1 MLLSIWFSS
10 LSFDLL
16 SLLLQFLRQ
25 RCISSGL
32 DGLLTLT
39 YQFGLARLV
48 VELRGDQHDGDQN
61 EPKGDAVGEP
71 IASGKASRRRGAGR
85 GERGQRGQSNLR
97 ANH

>member
-25 RCISSGL
+25 RCISPGL

-61 EPKGDAVGEP
+61 EPNGVVVGEP
-71 IASGKASRRRGAGR
+71 IARGKRTSLTGAGGAER
-85 GERGQRGQSNLR
+85 GETGQSNPR
-97 ANH
+97 AQ